1 MATKKDYSDFIT
13 KTRHET
19 KSCEPISKL
28 NITELKKIADKM
40 GFAGQRA
47 RAKPPK
53 IPKAPKPVKPIKDR
67 SSKTPEDIKPAKP
80 PKKTKMGLHNILRNQ
95 FDAKK
100 K

>member
-53 IPKAPKPVKPIKDR
+53 IPKAPKPPKPKAKD
-67 SSKTPEDIKPAKP
+67 
-80 PKKTKMGLHNILRNQ
+80 KMGLHNILRNQ

>member
-53 IPKAPKPVKPIKDR
+53 IQKAPKPKAKD
-67 SSKTPEDIKPAKP
+67 
-80 PKKTKMGLHNILRNQ
+80 KMGLHNILRNQ